1 MSIIEGSSKQSKA
14 GSLKYLKQGR
24 YMLVDNGSPTLLKH
38 FPDGVE
44 ALLIEPQGQHA
55 GQECWYAY
63 AGGSVIV
70 VWQDSFK
77 RE

>member
-1 MSIIEGSSKQSKA
+1 
-14 GSLKYLKQGR
+14 
-24 YMLVDNGSPTLLKH
+24 MLVDRGGSTLLKY

-55 GQECWYAY
+55 GKECWYAY
-63 AGGSVIV
+63 ADGSVIV

>member
-1 MSIIEGSSKQSKA
+1 MSIIEGSSQQSKA
-14 GSLKYLKQGR
+14 GSLKYLKQGK
-24 YMLVDNGSPTLLKH
+24 YMLVDRGGSTLLKY

-55 GQECWYAY
+55 GKECWYAY
-63 AGGSVIV
+63 ADGSVIV